1 MVTDSFPDIFTGV
14 TFTASQHGG
23 ALGFTA
29 SGAGNLNDTVT
40 MPARSVITYT
50 VTGTISPSATG
61 QFSDT
66 ATVTPPSG
74 VSDPNLANNSAT
86 GTDTIKRH

>member
-1 MVTDSFPDIFTGV
+1 
-14 TFTASQHGG
+14 
-23 ALGFTA
+23 
-29 SGAGNLNDTVT
+29 

-50 VTGTISPSATG
+50 VTGTVSPSATG